1 MGKIEKILTVLEAGD
16 FTAKQIQQ
24 QTGIDNIH
32 VLLWHLIKKAKIKK
46 DQVVKENA
54 NKGPKKHFIYS
65 LIKAANPDGQT
76 TQEERQ
82 MAEA

>member
-1 MGKIEKILTVLEAGD
+1 MGKIEKILTVLEAGN

-65 LIKAANPDGQT
+65 LIKT
-76 TQEERQ
+76 TADQN
-82 MAEA
+82 AEGPSI